1 MPDLLRPALRPVL
14 TPPQRGPLTP
24 VRGVG
29 ANPKTILGSALIAW
43 WTADDLASLTLST
56 AAVTEWRDQV
66 AGYAAVPG
74 VSSTRPVYASDSF
87 NGAPSLFFDGVDD
100 VLTCTDAALLAAL
113 PDGAEPGEI
122 LGIFEQLTTPPDST
136 VRYIASYGAGPSNAR
151 RIARANISGVNRGRA
166 QVGTGAQSVT
176 ATGTVVD
183 LSSRH
188 VLRAIFGA
196 TEATVE
202 VDEASPI
209 SVAGIPVTTN
219 TRLRIGA
226 NDSTSVANFLNGRIR
241 DLVFHAP
248 VSSTVR
254 AQLLQWALPRRRL

>member
-1 MPDLLRPALRPVL
+1 MTALAL
-14 TPPQRGPLTP
+14 
-24 VRGVG
+24 GVG
-29 ANPKTILGSALIAW
+29 LGLTLNQGVGVNPKSILGSALFAW
-43 WTADDLASLTLST
+43 WTADDLASLSLST
-56 AAVTEWRDQV
+56 SAVTEWRDQV
-66 AGYAAVPG
+66 AGYAAQPG
-74 VSSTRPVYASDSF
+74 VGSTRPIYAADSF
-87 NGAPSLFFDGVDD
+87 NGAPSLYFDGVDD

-122 LGIFEQLTTPPDST
+122 WGIFEQLTAPPDST

-188 VLRAIFGA
+188 VLRGVFGA
-196 TEATVE
+196 TETTVE
-202 VDEASPI
+202 VDEASP
-209 SVAGIPVTTN
+209 VAVSAAPVTTN

-226 NDSTSVANFLNGRIR
+226 NDSTSVANYLNGRIR
-241 DLVFHAP
+241 DVLFTAP
-248 VSSTVR
+248 LGSTVR
-254 AQLLQWALPRRRL
+254 SQLQQWALPRRRL